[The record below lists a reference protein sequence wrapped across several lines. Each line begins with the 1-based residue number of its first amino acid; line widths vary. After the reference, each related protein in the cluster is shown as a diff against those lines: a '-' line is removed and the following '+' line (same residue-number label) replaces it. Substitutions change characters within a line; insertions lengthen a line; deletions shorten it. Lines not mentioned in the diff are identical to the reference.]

1 MSSSQPAHCIE
12 SKSIEPKRTEPKST
26 EPNAFTGAARSPMAD
41 YR

>member
-12 SKSIEPKRTEPKST
+12 SKRIEPKRTEPKST